1 MFSFV
6 HVSFSL
12 VIVASAPLLPF
23 HRQPPAGR
31 RRSQTWQLQHAS
43 LAIESLQKLS
53 RSLRRSGEEVR
64 LSSGRPLAELLS
76 EAISGLQEVYP
87 PQAATAASAPR
98 PVRRRHQQQVRRW
111 QHRAAKA
118 QATSTD
124 QPKINSRVTA
134 VWCVRAGL
142 SDPKH
147 SLRSVSS
154 YLADFA
160 DEAGQNP
167 TCKTSVACIRD
178 GFAETIIRLN
188 RREVSEALLASGVSD
203 TVCLHHVHDEASM
216 RVRSSLQAQ
225 PAAGIRSRYSKV
237 QNNCL
242 RLCTAGRSL
251 EVFIHLHA
259 LALKGTP
266 NISSRA
272 CRCCNPM

>member
-1 MFSFV
+1 M
-6 HVSFSL
+6 
-12 VIVASAPLLPF
+12 
-23 HRQPPAGR
+23 
-31 RRSQTWQLQHAS
+31 
-43 LAIESLQKLS
+43 
-53 RSLRRSGEEVR
+53 
-64 LSSGRPLAELLS
+64 
-76 EAISGLQEVYP
+76 
-87 PQAATAASAPR
+87 
-98 PVRRRHQQQVRRW
+98 
-111 QHRAAKA
+111 A

-134 VWCVRAGL
+134 VWCLRAGL

-167 TCKTSVACIRD
+167 MGKTSVAQIRD

-188 RREVSEALLASGVSD
+188 HREVSEALLASGVSD

-225 PAAGIRSRYSKV
+225 PAAGIMSRYSKV

-251 EVFIHLHA
+251 EVFTHLHA
-259 LALKGTP
+259 LALKDTP
-266 NISSRA
+266 TLARA
-272 CRCCNPM
+272 LVDVVTPCDRVIEELHGRQRGHSPLHPHSDWGMQ